1 MSDQNTLRT
10 IEKLGH
16 GLAEVRQRA
25 LIHLNT
31 KLEHELITLKGIYIG
46 NFGQNSFKVRNF

>member
-31 KLEHELITLKGIYIG
+31 KLEHELVTLKGIIKLLD
-46 NFGQNSFKVRNF
+46 FIKMTVI

>member
-31 KLEHELITLKGIYIG
+31 KLEHELVTLKGI
-46 NFGQNSFKVRNF
+46 FFHKVLKMRFFKI

>member
-31 KLEHELITLKGIYIG
+31 KLEHELVTLKGICPI
-46 NFGQNSFKVRNF
+46 FIMRN